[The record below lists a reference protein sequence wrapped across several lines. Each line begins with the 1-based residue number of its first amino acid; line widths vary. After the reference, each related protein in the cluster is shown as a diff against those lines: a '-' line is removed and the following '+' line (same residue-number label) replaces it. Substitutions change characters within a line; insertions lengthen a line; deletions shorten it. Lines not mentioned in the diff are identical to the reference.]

1 MRKVLYRTWRPARFS
16 EVVGQ
21 EAVVTTLKNQLRAG
35 RVAHAYILTGIRGT
49 GKTTLAKIL
58 AKAVNC
64 EHPEDGEPC
73 CQCDI
78 CRGIDSGAVTDVTEI
93 DAASN
98 TGVDDIRA
106 LREETAF
113 APAVAKKR
121 VFIIDEVHMLSAS
134 AWAALLKIMEEPP
147 EHVMFILAT
156 TEIQKVPATI
166 LSRCIRFDLARLT
179 NEQIVSQLNRIAESE
194 GFSIE
199 PAAAHLIARLADGSM
214 RDSLSITEAC
224 LDGGSA
230 ITLDAVEKR
239 TASADSRT
247 LFAIAEAVA
256 AGDTGEAIALL
267 YSLYA
272 AGSDAARLCSLLTY
286 HFRTLLLCSLKSRA
300 LEQELSPEEL
310 TRYTEQAGRFSPGQL
325 AGVVRQLAAASDAIY
340 KSPDKRLALEAAVI
354 GLCSPKA
361 AAAPAEP
368 AKAAAGRT
376 GEKRTAAQSTA
387 AAVKPTA
394 KQPPPSAGPMA
405 EQPPS
410 AGRPDGPP
418 APSAEAAE
426 TAAAS
431 PKPARPASYAPLAE
445 GIVPLESWDEFVE
458 SISNEGVLYGV
469 LAGSAAYVSG
479 KHLLI
484 DAGDQFMNYM
494 RSLPQLKEQLKRLL
508 KERGVWSGGIG
519 PYAPE
524 KAPPASGDPIEQVI
538 NRARKLGIPTE
549 IVEEQPDESQ
559 TAGRL

>member
-224 LDGGSA
+224 LDGGST

-286 HFRTLLLCSLKSRA
+286 HFGRCCCARSKAGHLSRSCPLKS
-300 LEQELSPEEL
+300 
-310 TRYTEQAGRFSPGQL
+310 
-325 AGVVRQLAAASDAIY
+325 
-340 KSPDKRLALEAAVI
+340 
-354 GLCSPKA
+354 
-361 AAAPAEP
+361 
-368 AKAAAGRT
+368 
-376 GEKRTAAQSTA
+376 
-387 AAVKPTA
+387 
-394 KQPPPSAGPMA
+394 
-405 EQPPS
+405 
-410 AGRPDGPP
+410 
-418 APSAEAAE
+418 
-426 TAAAS
+426 
-431 PKPARPASYAPLAE
+431 
-445 GIVPLESWDEFVE
+445 
-458 SISNEGVLYGV
+458 
-469 LAGSAAYVSG
+469 
-479 KHLLI
+479 
-484 DAGDQFMNYM
+484 
-494 RSLPQLKEQLKRLL
+494 
-508 KERGVWSGGIG
+508 
-519 PYAPE
+519 
-524 KAPPASGDPIEQVI
+524 
-538 NRARKLGIPTE
+538 
-549 IVEEQPDESQ
+549 
-559 TAGRL
+559 